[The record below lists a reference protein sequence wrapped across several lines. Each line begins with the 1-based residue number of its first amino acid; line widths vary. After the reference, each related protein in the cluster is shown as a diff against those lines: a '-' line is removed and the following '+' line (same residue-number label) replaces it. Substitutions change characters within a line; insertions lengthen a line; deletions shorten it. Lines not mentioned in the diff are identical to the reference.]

1 MKIDTEIRHVTK
13 PGANIFLELGFPPA
27 EAKRLHAASRKQIND
42 TRRRHSKQYRNLYKM
57 QEAMQAERIAG
68 FRDFIE
74 DVRSEGF
81 PGPEHSIEAPDGL
94 ISAFVDHA
102 EKNNT

>member
-1 MKIDTEIRHVTK
+1 
-13 PGANIFLELGFPPA
+13 
-27 EAKRLHAASRKQIND
+27 
-42 TRRRHSKQYRNLYKM
+42 M
-57 QEAMQAERIAG
+57 QEAIQAERIAG
-68 FRDFIE
+68 FSDFID

-81 PGPEHSIEAPDGL
+81 PGPEHVIEAPDGL

>member
-1 MKIDTEIRHVTK
+1 
-13 PGANIFLELGFPPA
+13 
-27 EAKRLHAASRKQIND
+27 
-42 TRRRHSKQYRNLYKM
+42 M
-57 QEAMQAERIAG
+57 QEAIQAERIAG

-81 PGPEHSIEAPDGL
+81 PGPEHVIEAPDGL